1 MAEFAKVNNLT
12 NEMTVTMMDDEAQ
25 ELYSDTCGNFQ
36 LYFDKNLMDPDEKS
50 KLLHDENLL
59 KKP

>member
-1 MAEFAKVNNLT
+1 
-12 NEMTVTMMDDEAQ
+12 MTVTMMDDEAQ

-36 LYFDKNLMDPDEKS
+36 LYFYKNLMDPDEKS